1 MTRRLHRFKGG
12 IHPEPHKDIS
22 TEQPIGVAP
31 LPPRL
36 IIPLQ
41 QHMGR
46 RAKPL
51 VSVGQH
57 VLKGEMLGAPD
68 GNVSS
73 ATHAPTSGW
82 VRDIAMHAVPHPS
95 GLDDLCIFLE
105 ADGEDRWVE
114 LEPIDLA
121 STAPDALGQRIRNA
135 GIVGLGGA
143 VFPSDIKLRANKP
156 VGMLIINGAECEPWI
171 TCDDRLMRDRAD
183 QIVAG
188 SAVLQQLLGAAHTV
202 VAIEDNKPE
211 AAAAMRAAAGSR
223 MEVVVVPTIYPTGGA
238 KQLIEVLTGEQVPKG
253 GRATDLGVQ
262 CFNVATVVSVH
273 RLVAFGEPVVSRI
286 ITVTGNVRRPQN
298 FEVLLGTPLDHVVRL
313 AGSPRDDTQGYVMGG
328 PMMGFPL
335 RSMQVPVVKATNCI
349 IATSPQLFPPAPPPM
364 PCIRCAK
371 CAEACP
377 AELQPQELYW
387 FARAKNFEKARDYA
401 LFDCIEC
408 GCCNYVC
415 PSHIPL
421 VDYYRFAKSEI
432 LALDQEHAAAQLAR
446 ERHETRLQRI
456 EQEKAE
462 RAARLAQKQA
472 AAAQSAD
479 AGDKRAEILAAVERA
494 RAKKAALQEAE
505 TSGDAQT

>member
-1 MTRRLHRFKGG
+1 MTRRLHQFKGG
-12 IHPEPHKDIS
+12 IHPEPHKDVS
-22 TEQPIGVAP
+22 TEAPIGVAP
-31 LPPRL
+31 LPERL
-36 IIPLQ
+36 IVPLQ

-51 VSVGQH
+51 VAVGDY
-57 VLKGEMLGAPD
+57 VLKGQMLGAPD

-82 VRDIAMHAVPHPS
+82 IRNIAMHAVPHPS

-105 ADGEDRWVE
+105 PDGEDRWVDR
-114 LEPIDLA
+114 EPIDIESTPPEALA
-121 STAPDALGQRIRNA
+121 RQIRDA

-143 VFPSDIKLRANKP
+143 VFPTDVKLRANKP
-156 VGMLIINGAECEPWI
+156 VGTLIINGAECEPWI

-188 SAVLQQLLGAAHTV
+188 SLILQRLLGAAHTV

-211 AAAAMRAAAGSR
+211 AAAAMKAAAGAQV
-223 MEVVVVPTIYPTGGA
+223 EVVVVPTIYPTGGA
-238 KQLIEVLTGEQVPKG
+238 KQLIEVLTGEQVPRG

-262 CFNVATVVSVH
+262 CFNVATAASLY
-273 RLVAFGEPVVSRI
+273 RLVAFGEPVISRI

-298 FEVLLGTPLDHVVRL
+298 FEVLLGTPLHNVVRL
-313 AGSPRDDTQGYVMGG
+313 AGAPRDDTQGYVMGG

-335 RSMQVPVVKATNCI
+335 STMDVPVVKATNCI
-349 IATSPQLFPPAPPPM
+349 IASSPTLFPPSPVPM

-387 FARAKNFEKARDYA
+387 FARSKNFEKAREYA

-432 LALDQEHAAAQLAR
+432 AALDREQAAAQLAR

-472 AAAQSAD
+472 VAAQAAD
-479 AGDKRAEILAAVERA
+479 GDKRAEILAAVERA
-494 RAKKAALQEAE
+494 HAKKAAR
-505 TSGDAQT
+505 QTTDLPDPPHA